1 MKVAPCHVLEQ
12 TFKQKGSL
20 SGCFDSAPTQNNLQ
34 QAVCTNKILNMREIN
49 SLKNLAYLC

>member
-1 MKVAPCHVLEQ
+1 MKAAPCHVLEL

-34 QAVCTNKILNMREIN
+34 AVCRNKILNMREIN
-49 SLKNLAYLC
+49 SLKNLAYRC